1 MAKKNYDLMSRNSV
15 ILNVLV
21 GVDILLLL
29 LLILHLRTNS
39 MYNLAT
45 LKQANKSSRRLSS
58 LNPLLRTL
66 YPLLLLSVFSR
77 LHALPLVETYRIVL
91 FKL

>member
-21 GVDILLLL
+21 GVYILLLL
-29 LLILHLRTNS
+29 LLILHLRTNF

-58 LNPLLRTL
+58 LNPLVRTL
-66 YPLLLLSVFSR
+66 YPLLLLSR